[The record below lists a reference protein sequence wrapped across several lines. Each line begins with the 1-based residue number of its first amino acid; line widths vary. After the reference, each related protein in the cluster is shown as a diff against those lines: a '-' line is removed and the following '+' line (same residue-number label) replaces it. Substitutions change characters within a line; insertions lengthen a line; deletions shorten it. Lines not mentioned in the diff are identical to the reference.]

1 MTNIKTIL
9 RQRIYHYLYYGRLVY
24 NTDSLF
30 HPFHIWWILQIWLS
44 LTEKEEHDFLKG
56 ICLAALSADRKN
68 VKFVAAVD
76 ENGKLIAG
84 EYGGQF
90 FKNINNTA
98 MIKSSIFYLHYL
110 IPALRQNE
118 VRKDCPSQDPTKDNN
133 MFHLTKLQDLGD
145 NVYLVVTQL
154 TEKKD
159 RYLCMYMECY
169 PSSKIMTYGQIISKI
184 SNSF

>member
-1 MTNIKTIL
+1 M
-9 RQRIYHYLYYGRLVY
+9 
-24 NTDSLF
+24 
-30 HPFHIWWILQIWLS
+30 
-44 LTEKEEHDFLKG
+44 
-56 ICLAALSADRKN
+56 AALSADRKN
-68 VKFVAAVD
+68 VKFAAVLD
-76 ENGKLIAG
+76 ENGRLLAG

-110 IPALRQNE
+110 IPALRRKE
-118 VRKDCPSQDPTKDNN
+118 VRKDCSSQDPTKDNN

-159 RYLCMYMECY
+159 RYLCMYLECY